1 MPKFT
6 ISIHGRGSE
15 INVHSITSNQR
26 EKLEHLNLD
35 ECVLE
40 DIADILEL
48 TDSYSL
54 IESDEI
60 YIGAYPENSMITVT
74 TQDGEEEFFSKN
86 IQDLTLSE
94 SVSNESSTEEIY
106 QKSKLYV
113 NDYIKGTFFTLD
125 VEDDIFDPKQL
136 ELHYTDIEGLELIT
150 SFKYKGEESTFG
162 DYWSKGIVYF
172 LSIE

>member
-6 ISIHGRGSE
+6 ISLHGRGSE
-15 INVHSITSNQR
+15 INVHSITSEQR
-26 EKLEHLNLD
+26 EKLEHLNLE
-35 ECVLE
+35 ECILE
-40 DIADILEL
+40 DVADILEL
-48 TDSYSL
+48 SDSYNL

-74 TQDGEEEFFSKN
+74 TYGDENEIFSKS
-86 IQDLTLSE
+86 IEELTLSE
-94 SVSNESSTEEIY
+94 SISDETSYKEVY
-106 QKSKLYV
+106 QNSKLYV

-125 VEDDIFDPKQL
+125 IEDDTFDPKQL
-136 ELHYTDIEGLELIT
+136 ELHHTDIEGLQLIT